1 MADIYY
7 TNISIKQAGMV
18 LSMVKSGILNITPNM
33 ARYIYS
39 LALQGGGYAHDRH
52 EEEFR
57 HRFLEIFSAMM
68 KSPKETINNRTYPN
82 KEALKTAS
90 DDLKEEFRHLCA
102 FETSKYLEKVKKEIN
117 Q

>member
-7 TNISIKQAGMV
+7 TNISIKQAGMI
-18 LSMVKSGILNITPNM
+18 LSMVKAGVLNITPNM

-57 HRFLEIFSAMM
+57 YRLMEIFNAMM
-68 KSPKETINNRTYPN
+68 KSHKETVNNRTYPN
-82 KEALKTAS
+82 KTALMTAADDMREA
-90 DDLKEEFRHLCA
+90 FRHLCA
-102 FETSKYLEKVKKEIN
+102 FKTSKYLEKVRKELDE
-117 Q
+117 